1 MALRLAQQA
10 PCLALMRLRIKKLR
24 GGPRKPSHIGKQS
37 GCLHCQYC
45 VVLSFVSQSIAYGV
59 LFNCI
64 GNEENKTYQRRET
77 TPTY

>member
-10 PCLALMRLRIKKLR
+10 PCLALVRLRIKKLR
-24 GGPRKPSHIGKQS
+24 EEPGNLHILASNQGV
-37 GCLHCQYC
+37 CTANIVL
-45 VVLSFVSQSIAYGV
+45 LSFVSQSIAYGV

-64 GNEENKTYQRRET
+64 GNEENKTYKRRET